1 MTLPAPVIDPVGQ
14 HWLTPKAPLK
24 NPNYGALFPRPRIT
38 LNSNLHFILVGVR
51 LNRATQ
57 LEGNKAIMYST
68 TTVSREFA
76 LARPLEAKRQDDTI
90 DTYVWSDEYDFLRS
104 LYDSAENT
112 SPKFRFPDLISACV
126 SLVFDDGHAAERIFD
141 YLRSE
146 LVLRNPNTT
155 RRREAMWKAQYGLLL
170 ELQRSRANK
179 HPYPQFQLDQFT
191 TTCVALVKLD
201 GDAQRRIFDQARK
214 NTAERAGRKEAL
226 PSPG

>member
-1 MTLPAPVIDPVGQ
+1 
-14 HWLTPKAPLK
+14 
-24 NPNYGALFPRPRIT
+24 
-38 LNSNLHFILVGVR
+38 
-51 LNRATQ
+51 
-57 LEGNKAIMYST
+57 MYST
-68 TTVSREFA
+68 TITSRECA
-76 LARPLEAKRQDDTI
+76 LPRPAEAKRQEDTI
-90 DTYVWSDEYDFLRS
+90 DTYVWTDEYDFLRS
-104 LYDSAENT
+104 LYDSVDNT

-126 SLVFDDGHAAERIFD
+126 SLVFHDDNAAALIFD

-191 TTCVALVKLD
+191 TTCVALVTLA

-214 NTAERAGRKEAL
+214 NTAKRAGRKEPL
-226 PSPG
+226 PATG